1 MMLLLN
7 EMSFTY
13 LHQKLLLPT
22 WTLQSVVYLSTNNR
36 QSKEAIH
43 TFMSWTCTQQHRSVN
58 SSASSN
64 NYLINVQLKCPFLLM
79 SIRLISPAFNIHTV
93 CIYILPTGKLLNGDS
108 KCWTASRLHDRR
120 WTFSL
125 LSRPVLSF
133 LSLFVSVYRNE
144 LIVIYLKMHLQV
156 LGNNHAIL
164 RNRSRYNYIY
174 DELYDKKKLDTWVL
188 NKRGINPPFNRYNYS
203 YENTLNMIC
212 YMLHLLD

>member
-1 MMLLLN
+1 M
-7 EMSFTY
+7 ET
-13 LHQKLLLPT
+13 
-22 WTLQSVVYLSTNNR
+22 
-36 QSKEAIH
+36 
-43 TFMSWTCTQQHRSVN
+43 VN
-58 SSASSN
+58 
-64 NYLINVQLKCPFLLM
+64 VGQ
-79 SIRLISPAFNIHTV
+79 PA
-93 CIYILPTGKLLNGDS
+93 DS
-108 KCWTASRLHDRR
+108 MTRR

-133 LSLFVSVYRNE
+133 LSLFVSVYRTK

-188 NKRGINPPFNRYNYS
+188 NKRGINPPYNRYNYS

-212 YMLHLLD
+212 YMLHLVD

>member
-1 MMLLLN
+1 MN
-7 EMSFTY
+7 IAVCFTCQQIIVRVRKQY
-13 LHQKLLLPT
+13 
-22 WTLQSVVYLSTNNR
+22 
-36 QSKEAIH
+36 IH
-43 TFMSWTCTQQHRSVN
+43 SCRERALIN

-64 NYLINVQLKCPFLLM
+64 NYLIDVQLKCPFLLM

-108 KCWTASRLHDRR
+108 KCWTASRLHDQ
-120 WTFSL
+120 TLNFLPFIEAS
-125 LSRPVLSF
+125 PVL
-133 LSLFVSVYRNE
+133 FVIICVGIQNWTYRH
-144 LIVIYLKMHLQV
+144 ILQI

-188 NKRGINPPFNRYNYS
+188 NKRGINPPYNRYNYF